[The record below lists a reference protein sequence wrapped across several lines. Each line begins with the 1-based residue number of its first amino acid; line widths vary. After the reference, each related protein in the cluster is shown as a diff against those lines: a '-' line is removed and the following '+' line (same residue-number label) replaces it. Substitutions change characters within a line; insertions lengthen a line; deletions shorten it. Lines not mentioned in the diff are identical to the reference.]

1 MIMVTWPILGPAYS
15 GTDEVRHFVY
25 VDAAYYYRPS
35 LSVCHDREPC
45 KNGWTDRHAIWGM
58 DSREAN
64 QLRNICIIMAT
75 LCNRAG
81 HYIFALWF
89 TLSSIYLSS
98 YFPRL
103 ISAVADWMS
112 TILPHEFIACR
123 SETWRTR
130 LAENTGRKKSS
141 KIRHLGTIAQL
152 CQAVS
157 FQLRHVSTIGKKVLN
172 SNISSTCPH
181 NMVNFGPLTAEVGLP
196 VWAP

>member
-1 MIMVTWPILGPAYS
+1 
-15 GTDEVRHFVY
+15 
-25 VDAAYYYRPS
+25 
-35 LSVCHDREPC
+35 
-45 KNGWTDRHAIWGM
+45 M

-130 LAENTGRKKSS
+130 LAENTGRKKIVKNSPS
-141 KIRHLGTIAQL
+141 GHHRTTLSGYIFATKARIDNQSEKNL
-152 CQAVS
+152 
-157 FQLRHVSTIGKKVLN
+157 LN
-172 SNISSTCPH
+172 SNISFTCPH
-181 NMVNFGPLTAEVGLP
+181 NMVNFCPLTAEIGSVIWGTPSNVNGFRVL
-196 VWAP
+196 AALLQCTAL

>member
-1 MIMVTWPILGPAYS
+1 MSLLCPATTVTYTHTNRYTSANK
-15 GTDEVRHFVY
+15 
-25 VDAAYYYRPS
+25 S
-35 LSVCHDREPC
+35 LSVVNLYYRSMIADC
-45 KNGWTDRHAIWGM
+45 WTV
-58 DSREAN
+58 
-64 QLRNICIIMAT
+64 IMAAQ
-75 LCNRAG
+75 CNRAG
-81 HYIFALWF
+81 HYIFVLWF
-89 TLSSIYLSS
+89 LLLSSSSFCLSLFS
-98 YFPRL
+98 SPILSRRRL
-103 ISAVADWMS
+103 DVAFSANVG
-112 TILPHEFIACR
+112 CR
-123 SETWRTR
+123 SEMCCTR